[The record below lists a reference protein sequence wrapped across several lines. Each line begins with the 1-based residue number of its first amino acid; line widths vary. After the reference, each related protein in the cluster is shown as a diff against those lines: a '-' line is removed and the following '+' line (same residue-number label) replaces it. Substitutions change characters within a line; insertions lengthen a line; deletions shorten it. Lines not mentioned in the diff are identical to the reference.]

1 MRFTRR
7 TFLQVLG
14 GTAGAAVVA
23 KGQLSSK
30 VGAAA
35 EDIERW
41 ATPEEVMVPSICQQ
55 CPGGCGL
62 MVRTHDG
69 EVTGI
74 AGKSIE
80 PINRGSLC
88 PKGFGGLQLL
98 YHAHQLKGPL

>member
-41 ATPEEVMVPSICQQ
+41 ATPRNRRSGRRRQRTTLVQSR
-55 CPGGCGL
+55 PGGRGYQA
-62 MVRTHDG
+62 VGHARGGDG
-69 EVTGI
+69 
-74 AGKSIE
+74 SIDL
-80 PINRGSLC
+80 PAMPRRLRSHGA
-88 PKGFGGLQLL
+88 
-98 YHAHQLKGPL
+98 HARW